1 MFSLSGSSNVT
12 DFFGA
17 AFGAAAARV
26 RGALFGGSSTTMDSF
41 SGASIFFARPRVAR
55 VDSGAGAST
64 ATFFGRPLIALAGAG
79 ASSSLSSSGWTIFLG
94 LHRVVFSSGSIM
106 GSGSGCSSSS
116 GASSDRVLRLV
127 VDALRATFA
136 FEAAVAILVVLIPV
150 SFVLAAARAR
160 VTRFGGDWSFMMIE
174 LISIVVDAM
183 ADLH

>member
-1 MFSLSGSSNVT
+1 
-12 DFFGA
+12 
-17 AFGAAAARV
+17 
-26 RGALFGGSSTTMDSF
+26 
-41 SGASIFFARPRVAR
+41 
-55 VDSGAGAST
+55 
-64 ATFFGRPLIALAGAG
+64 
-79 ASSSLSSSGWTIFLG
+79 
-94 LHRVVFSSGSIM
+94 M
-106 GSGSGCSSSS
+106 GSGSDCSSSS
-116 GASSDRVLRLV
+116 GASSDRVLRLA